1 MASKPSLTLD
11 PGESV
16 VQSGHFTRTVE
27 GRESTAMTK
36 DDPNNEASSE
46 SRPTAKKAK
55 GGIDVVEATDDRLV
69 ERLRE
74 RFGDAI
80 HSAVIMVGQRVVVVA
95 VDSLAEVLTY
105 LKSGDELKF
114 DLLLDVTAV
123 HRPAETPPFELV
135 YQLCS
140 TSTLER
146 VRIKSGIEDGASA
159 QSVTGIWRTANWLER
174 ECFDMFG
181 IVFEGHPDLR
191 RILLPEGWEGHPLR
205 KEYPVEFREN
215 RWVADTLNIHAL
227 PDDADFSGKVEI

>member
-1 MASKPSLTLD
+1 
-11 PGESV
+11 
-16 VQSGHFTRTVE
+16 
-27 GRESTAMTK
+27 
-36 DDPNNEASSE
+36 
-46 SRPTAKKAK
+46 
-55 GGIDVVEATDDRLV
+55 
-69 ERLRE
+69 
-74 RFGDAI
+74 
-80 HSAVIMVGQRVVVVA
+80 MVGQRVVVVA